1 MTSIYRH
8 GDFRHHPE
16 ERIPGPLAAALAR
29 KPPAP
34 AAGSSVDRTL
44 RSRYECKYI
53 ISDAMAQRVRQ
64 VIRPFVVDDDFGLG
78 PDGEGYAINSLYL
91 DTPDH
96 RLLWQGLTGVKNRF
110 KLRIRT
116 YSDRDEDPVFWE
128 VKRRM
133 DGVVLKNRAKVPRKP
148 TLALLDRGLWGSRPA
163 GIPDLDQFLVLAKT
177 IGAVPVARVKYL
189 RKAWASAEGDPVR
202 ITIDSRIAHN
212 PTSRWTVRHDGPGWR
227 PTYVG
232 GQVLEIKFSHGFP
245 RWVGDMVRA
254 LELDRTPMA
263 KYSLAMADLLGLEWM
278 LSRPWPPR
286 DPMQGAMP

>member
-1 MTSIYRH
+1 MTSVLRY
-8 GDFRHHPE
+8 GDVRHHPE
-16 ERIPGPLAAALAR
+16 ERIPGALKAALAR
-29 KPPAP
+29 KPAP
-34 AAGSSVDRTL
+34 PGAGSGVDRTL

-53 ISDAMAQRVRQ
+53 ISDAMAEKVRKL
-64 VIRPFVVDDDFGLG
+64 IRPFVVDDDFGNG
-78 PDGEGYAINSLYL
+78 PEGEGYAVNSLYL
-91 DTPDH
+91 DTFDH

-116 YSDRDEDPVFWE
+116 YSDLPQDPVFWE

-148 TLALLDRGLWGSRPA
+148 TMELL
-163 GIPDLDQFLVLAKT
+163 
-177 IGAVPVARVKYL
+177 
-189 RKAWASAEGDPVR
+189 KAWASADGDPVR
-202 ITIDSRIAHN
+202 ITIDSNIAHN
-212 PTSRWTVRHDGPGWR
+212 PTSQWTLRHDGPGWKT
-227 PTYVG
+227 TYVG

-263 KYSLAMADLLGLEWM
+263 KYSLAMTDLLGLEWY

-286 DPMQGAMP
+286 SFMRGARP